1 MSQITLSIYRRNPET
16 KRRELD
22 RVATAETVFLPFGPV
37 QDILEAVDIDMVV
50 QVMNGKQIEDKAAV
64 VQAIAP
70 AIVGAM
76 KEITP
81 ILMDIFPDVTE
92 EEIRMCDTA
101 EICQCVVAVLAMAV
115 KTMFGTAKKKTGA
128 PAKKTGR

>member
-1 MSQITLSIYRRNPET
+1 MSQITLNIYRRNPET

-37 QDILEAVDIDMVV
+37 QDLLEAVDIDTVV
-50 QVMNGKQIEDKAAV
+50 ALMNGQQIEDKAAV
-64 VQAIAP
+64 VKAIAP

-81 ILMDIFPDVTE
+81 ILMDVFPDVAE
-92 EEIRMCDTA
+92 EEIRQCDTG
-101 EICQCVVAVLAMAV
+101 EICRVVVSILAMAV
-115 KTMFGTAKKKTGA
+115 KTMFGSAKKKTGTA
-128 PAKKTGR
+128 AKTTGR